1 MVIHS
6 LFRRLTLSGLI
17 ILFSLSGCSLF
28 QSGTGWYKPL
38 AIQMQNDQAQ
48 NVVQTIE
55 SAKKNG
61 MYDHKD
67 RFLYYLDSGLA
78 YHYAQEPDSSI
89 RRLHLAEQA
98 AEDLFTKSVSRDA
111 MSWLLND
118 NVLEYPGEDY
128 EILYSNLFKALD
140 FSGKGQWESA
150 MVEIRRA
157 DLKLAMLE
165 QKYAGLVNELNRN
178 TDQKSNSSIA
188 YHVDKIQFHNDALAR
203 YLSMHFYAAAGD
215 PDNAR
220 VDYDKLK
227 LAFENQPMIYNFP
240 MPKVIYQP
248 SPGQTILSVIALSGL
263 SPVKEKFDLRI
274 RGDKTLNLIQILYT
288 DTHQQDPFYTHIP
301 MLLNHDFYA
310 KLSIPRVVERPSDI
324 SSIWV
329 YTDTGLLGQ
338 LQVLED
344 VYQVA
349 QETFKARKSLIYLRS
364 VARVVAKTIAGYQLK
379 KKVDNPHFD
388 GWLKKILVDVY
399 TDLSEGA
406 DIRCCHLLPGKI
418 WVGDFELTPG
428 EYHLRIE
435 FLDRNQRL
443 LSAKEFD
450 HYRIKP
456 GQMNLVEAASFR

>member
-1 MVIHS
+1 
-6 LFRRLTLSGLI
+6 
-17 ILFSLSGCSLF
+17 
-28 QSGTGWYKPL
+28 
-38 AIQMQNDQAQ
+38 
-48 NVVQTIE
+48 
-55 SAKKNG
+55 
-61 MYDHKD
+61 
-67 RFLYYLDSGLA
+67 
-78 YHYAQEPDSSI
+78 
-89 RRLHLAEQA
+89 
-98 AEDLFTKSVSRDA
+98 
-111 MSWLLND
+111 
-118 NVLEYPGEDY
+118 
-128 EILYSNLFKALD
+128 
-140 FSGKGQWESA
+140 
-150 MVEIRRA
+150 
-157 DLKLAMLE
+157 
-165 QKYAGLVNELNRN
+165 
-178 TDQKSNSSIA
+178 
-188 YHVDKIQFHNDALAR
+188 
-203 YLSMHFYAAAGD
+203 
-215 PDNAR
+215 
-220 VDYDKLK
+220 
-227 LAFENQPMIYNFP
+227 
-240 MPKVIYQP
+240 
-248 SPGQTILSVIALSGL
+248 
-263 SPVKEKFDLRI
+263 
-274 RGDKTLNLIQILYT
+274 
-288 DTHQQDPFYTHIP
+288 